1 LSLEQK
7 MLERAILAADDDRIF
22 VVADFLPNDLEVTE
36 FTDLKG
42 QVSSSDAAA
51 DVEAWGGSHGGVDRL
66 PLTLMAVSPTSLYLL
81 VTEPGQGIL
90 TADRYEL
97 VESIDREGLRVRS
110 VERDDLHEL
119 IIEDA
124 AAIRTFTMKSSHAGS
139 HFMKDVLETLDV
151 DPAE

>member
-7 MLERAILAADDDRIF
+7 MLERAISAADDAHIF
-22 VVADFLPNDLEVTE
+22 VVADFLPNDLEVTQ

-42 QVSSSDAAA
+42 QVSSNDASA

-90 TADRYEL
+90 TADSYEL
-97 VESIDREGLRVRS
+97 VETIDRENLRVRS

-119 IIEDA
+119 IIEDDA
-124 AAIRTFTMKSSHAGS
+124 ALRTFTMKSGHAGS
-139 HFMKDVLETLDV
+139 HFMKDVLEILDAG
-151 DPAE
+151 PSE